1 MTAAPLPPT
10 YRPEPRHIELGDAFY
25 DVVAPAR
32 FPEHRLRWRNQRAAA
47 EVGLDGLEDGA
58 WVDHLARF
66 VPLPRNLPLP
76 LALRYHGHQF
86 RHYNPDLG
94 DGRGFLYAQLRAGP
108 RLLDLGTKGSGTT
121 PWSRGG
127 DGRLTLQGAV
137 RELLS
142 AEMQEALGVPVSRVL
157 SVVETGEALDRHD
170 EPSPTRGAVMVRLQ
184 HSHIR
189 YGTFQRLAYFRDQAS
204 LRALVEHSVAVH
216 FPALRG
222 EADLPAAL
230 LGAAARAQARTL
242 GAWMIAGYVHGVLNT
257 DNMNIT
263 GESFD
268 FGPWRFA
275 PDLDPDFTAA
285 YFDQTGLYS
294 YGRQPEAVHW
304 NLQQLAMSLAQIGD
318 APALARALEP
328 FLTELTAAMAAQLVW
343 RLGLEPETPEEDRA
357 LLNVFTKVLRESR
370 LPLDRVHHDWFG
382 GPAASAWALA
392 GPLGGLYQR
401 RWFAPLRE
409 ALEAR
414 RPSARGAAPA
424 PIQRADQPCSMLIEE
439 VRAIWAA
446 IAERDDW
453 APLMAKVEAVRALGA
468 ALGPGPLTAAWREG
482 RLWAP
487 ADRAPAAGDAAA
499 APQ

>member
-1 MTAAPLPPT
+1 MNPTMTLSPR
-10 YRPEPRHIELGDAFY
+10 YHPEPRHIELGDAFY

-32 FPEHRLRWRNQRAAA
+32 FPQHLLRWRNQRAAE
-47 EVGLDGLEDGA
+47 EVGLDNLDDPA

-94 DGRGFLYAQLRAGP
+94 DGRGFLFAQLRAGP
-108 RLLDLGTKGSGTT
+108 RVLDLGTKGSGTT

-142 AEMQEALGVPVSRVL
+142 AEMQEALGVPVSRIL

-170 EPSPTRGAVMVRLQ
+170 ETSPTRAAVMVRLQ

-189 YGTFQRLAYFRDQAS
+189 YGTFQRLAYFGDSAN
-204 LRALVEHSVAVH
+204 LRALVEHTVAVH
-216 FPALRG
+216 FPALAN
-222 EADLPAAL
+222 EADLPSAL
-230 LGAAARAQARTL
+230 LAAAARAQARTT

-275 PDLDPDFTAA
+275 PDLDPAFTAA
-285 YFDQTGLYS
+285 YFDQHGLYS

-304 NLQQLAMSLAQIGD
+304 NLQQLARSLAPIGD
-318 APALARALEP
+318 AAALARALEP
-328 FLTELTAAMAAQLVW
+328 FPRDLTAAMAAQLVW
-343 RLGLEPETPEEDRA
+343 RLGLEPQTPDEDRA
-357 LLNVFTKVLRESR
+357 LLDVFTTVLRDSR
-370 LPLDRVHHDWFG
+370 LPIDRVHHDWFG
-382 GPAASAWALA
+382 GPAAADRALA
-392 GPLGGLYQR
+392 GPFGRLYQR
-401 RWFAPLRE
+401 QWFAPLRT
-409 ALEAR
+409 ALEQR
-414 RPSARGAAPA
+414 TPSPRGASPA
-424 PIQRADQPCSMLIEE
+424 SIAIQPQPCSMLIDE
-439 VRAIWAA
+439 VRQIWSA
-446 IAERDDW
+446 IADRDDW
-453 APLMAKVEAVRALGA
+453 TPLHDKVNQVRALGA
-468 ALGPGPLTAAWREG
+468 ALGSGPLVAPWRAGQLWSPTA
-482 RLWAP
+482 LS
-487 ADRAPAAGDAAA
+487 AAA
-499 APQ
+499 Q